1 MDPLAPLRTP
11 VKPDASAVTIAE
23 EPPKPSLVEVVK
35 AEMGKALALKL
46 VQDKVYVRK
55 LRQRLREGKA
65 GSSAVELMLWE
76 RAFGVVEKGA
86 PVQVGI
92 QVGKPW

>member
-1 MDPLAPLRTP
+1 MDPLAPLRTTTPQDAP
-11 VKPDASAVTIAE
+11 VSATLT
-23 EPPKPSLVEVVK
+23 EPPKPALMEVVK
-35 AEMGKALALKL
+35 SELGKALALKL

-65 GSSAVELMLWE
+65 GSSAMELMLWE
-76 RAFGVVEKGA
+76 RAFGAVEKAA

>member
-1 MDPLAPLRTP
+1 MDPLAPLRTTTPQDAP
-11 VKPDASAVTIAE
+11 VSATAV
-23 EPPKPSLVEVVK
+23 EPPKPALAEVLKSEV
-35 AEMGKALALKL
+35 GKALALKL

-65 GSSAVELMLWE
+65 GSSAMELMLWE
-76 RAFGVVEKGA
+76 RAFGAVEKAA